1 MYVRE
6 LVRPKC
12 ITYEISSRKN
22 THRHDWIKDD
32 DPSGNM
38 QVAAYLYIQIGYTED
53 QEFFSKQ

>member
-1 MYVRE
+1 ME

-38 QVAAYLYIQIGYTED
+38 QVAAYLCIQIGYTED